1 MKTTFI
7 LHENPQTQPIL
18 LLSSSSLYN
27 IFFAIKGSE
36 NVVFIWG
43 NNMGWFITQYCVL
56 WNEYFDAMFF
66 HLFSISFLQLHQYCL
81 QLKLSLVYINPLIS
95 LANCLIVIP
104 TTYLDNI
111 SVVFTFKMITFI
123 NLAIEWC
130 LEFQPKYTKTLRN
143 F

>member
-18 LLSSSSLYN
+18 LSLSSSLYN

-43 NNMGWFITQYCVL
+43 NNMRWFITQYCVL

-81 QLKLSLVYINPLIS
+81 QLKLSLVYINPLTS
-95 LANCLIVIP
+95 LANCLP
-104 TTYLDNI
+104 ATYLDII
-111 SVVFTFKMITFI
+111 SIIFTFKMITFI

-130 LEFQPKYTKTLRN
+130 LEFQPKYTQTLGN